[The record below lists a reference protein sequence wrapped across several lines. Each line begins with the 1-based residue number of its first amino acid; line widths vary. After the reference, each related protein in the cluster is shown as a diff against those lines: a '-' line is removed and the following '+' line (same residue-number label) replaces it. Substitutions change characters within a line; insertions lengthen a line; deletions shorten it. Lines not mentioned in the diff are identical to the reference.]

1 MHNVFIYNIY
11 DRKNR
16 VYCRFK
22 GALRA
27 RRRFATITGS
37 NFCKKFHPLLAS
49 SQHIGATAAV
59 IIFG

>member
-1 MHNVFIYNIY
+1 MTEKIEFIVGL
-11 DRKNR
+11 RAP
-16 VYCRFK
+16 V
-22 GALRA
+22 GALLRA

-37 NFCKKFHPLLAS
+37 NFCKKLYPLLAS